1 MMCVQSV
8 VNLSPSFSEERPER
22 KSERERELLRFKSET
37 LSLTPRVFACS
48 SFAFPTA
55 FNKLF
60 LIEWFRVLN
69 PNEQGNSDLFFFF
82 RLFLSTVRA
91 RKTSSNHRVFT
102 PNRHLF
108 SKKKRER
115 DEDSLENT
123 VRFRASFQFF
133 FAFVFLS
140 EISLVPFALLRGG
153 FSNPDLVFS
162 LSFLLSCERAM
173 LTVSTLFSLSLSLS
187 LCVCV
192 FFSLSD
198 A

>member
-1 MMCVQSV
+1 MCVQSV

-69 PNEQGNSDLFFFF
+69 PNKQGNSDLFFFF

-115 DEDSLENT
+115 EMKIHLKTLCVLERLFNSSLLLFFS
-123 VRFRASFQFF
+123 RKSLSF
-133 FAFVFLS
+133 
-140 EISLVPFALLRGG
+140 LLRCFEAV

-187 LCVCV
+187 LCVCL
-192 FFSLSD
+192 FLSL
-198 A
+198 

>member
-1 MMCVQSV
+1 MCVQSV

-123 VRFRASFQFF
+123 VRFRASFLLLCFCFSLANLSRSFCAASRRFF
-133 FAFVFLS
+133 P
-140 EISLVPFALLRGG
+140 IQIW
-153 FSNPDLVFS
+153 FS
-162 LSFLLSCERAM
+162 LSRSFSPARER
-173 LTVSTLFSLSLSLS
+173 
-187 LCVCV
+187 C
-192 FFSLSD
+192 
-198 A
+198 

>member
-140 EISLVPFALLRGG
+140 QISLVPFALLRGG
-153 FSNPDLVFS
+153 FFQSRFGFLSLVPS
-162 LSFLLSCERAM
+162 LLRESDADSFDA
-173 LTVSTLFSLSLSLS
+173 LFSLCV
-187 LCVCV
+187 CVCV

>member
-1 MMCVQSV
+1 MCVQSV

-82 RLFLSTVRA
+82 
-91 RKTSSNHRVFT
+91 
-102 PNRHLF
+102 P
-108 SKKKRER
+108 
-115 DEDSLENT
+115 
-123 VRFRASFQFF
+123 
-133 FAFVFLS
+133 
-140 EISLVPFALLRGG
+140 
-153 FSNPDLVFS
+153 
-162 LSFLLSCERAM
+162 
-173 LTVSTLFSLSLSLS
+173 LFSLHCARAQNVVKPPPFLEKEERER
-187 LCVCV
+187 
-192 FFSLSD
+192 
-198 A
+198 

>member
-1 MMCVQSV
+1 MFVQSV

-37 LSLTPRVFACS
+37 LSLTPRVFVCS

-69 PNEQGNSDLFFFF
+69 PNEQGNSDLF
-82 RLFLSTVRA
+82 RLFLATVRA
-91 RKTSSNHRVFT
+91 RKTSSKPPRLT

-115 DEDSLENT
+115 
-123 VRFRASFQFF
+123 
-133 FAFVFLS
+133 
-140 EISLVPFALLRGG
+140 
-153 FSNPDLVFS
+153 
-162 LSFLLSCERAM
+162 
-173 LTVSTLFSLSLSLS
+173 
-187 LCVCV
+187 
-192 FFSLSD
+192 
-198 A
+198 

>member
-1 MMCVQSV
+1 M
-8 VNLSPSFSEERPER
+8 R
-22 KSERERELLRFKSET
+22 
-37 LSLTPRVFACS
+37 S

-69 PNEQGNSDLFFFF
+69 PNEQGNSDLF
-82 RLFLSTVRA
+82 RLFLATVRA

-115 DEDSLENT
+115 EMKIHLKTLCVLERLFNSSLLLFFS
-123 VRFRASFQFF
+123 RKSLSF
-133 FAFVFLS
+133 
-140 EISLVPFALLRGG
+140 LLRCFEAV

-173 LTVSTLFSLSLSLS
+173 LTVSTLFSLSLSL
-187 LCVCV
+187 CVCL
-192 FFSLSD
+192 FLSL
-198 A
+198 

>member
-1 MMCVQSV
+1 MCVQSV

-91 RKTSSNHRVFT
+91 RKTSSNHRVL
-102 PNRHLF
+102 HLTATF
-108 SKKKRER
+108 SRKRRER
-115 DEDSLENT
+115 EMKIHLKTLCVLERLFNSSLLLFFS
-123 VRFRASFQFF
+123 RKSLSF
-133 FAFVFLS
+133 
-140 EISLVPFALLRGG
+140 LLRCFEAV